1 MADKANIF
9 KELQHH
15 QVDPP
20 EGLFAK
26 IWNKIKKLLPQ
37 DSRSSHAQKGIQEE
51 ENTPAA
57 EQEPANTFGQL
68 RSYTD
73 AEQLPPAF
81 DYNKLIALLSS
92 EQQLQLQP
100 KKKKH
105 QLVNWLKAAAAVLI
119 TAGIGYVLVIH
130 FKQKGNNNSKQGF
143 TQIATLSDKKQS
155 DNQAANGKK
164 GSNKIHVSKHDV
176 ELAAGR
182 PAPITR
188 NLHIPIPNGDFIYLL
203 TSFTYE
209 EAQTFLQD
217 IDNKPTLTL
226 NKFSYVNISD
236 KMRDFLQLMYK
247 TNRNNK
253 PTRKARKAQAT
264 LNKWK
269 KQDEAFFDQTGNK
282 NPMDI
287 IDLSELLLK

>member
-9 KELQHH
+9 KDLQHH

-37 DSRSSHAQKGIQEE
+37 DSRSSDAIKGVQQDGT
-51 ENTPAA
+51 NPVSGN
-57 EQEPANTFGQL
+57 EQANVFGQL
-68 RSYTD
+68 RSYSD
-73 AEQLPPAF
+73 KEQLPPAF
-81 DYNKLIALLSS
+81 DYNKIIAILSS
-92 EQQLQLQP
+92 EQELQLAP
-100 KKKKH
+100 KKKKIN
-105 QLVNWLKAAAAVLI
+105 LVSWLKAAAAILL
-119 TAGIGYVLVIH
+119 TAGIGYVLVIQ

-143 TQIATLSDKKQS
+143 TQTATISEKKQS